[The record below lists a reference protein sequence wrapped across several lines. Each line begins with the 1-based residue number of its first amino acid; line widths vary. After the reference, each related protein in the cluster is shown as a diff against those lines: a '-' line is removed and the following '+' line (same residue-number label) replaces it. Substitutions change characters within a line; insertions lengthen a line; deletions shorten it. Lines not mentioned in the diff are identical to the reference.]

1 MPTMASELTS
11 VQDVLNWGDR
21 GFVFVAAVA
30 VDDAVVLAA
39 ANVAVA
45 EGVAPNGRNLP
56 APEGQ
61 RFLRTTFQTL
71 FRFAQKVRTV

>member
-30 VDDAVVLAA
+30 VDDAVVVLAA

-45 EGVAPNGRNLP
+45 EGAAPY
-56 APEGQ
+56 
-61 RFLRTTFQTL
+61 
-71 FRFAQKVRTV
+71 